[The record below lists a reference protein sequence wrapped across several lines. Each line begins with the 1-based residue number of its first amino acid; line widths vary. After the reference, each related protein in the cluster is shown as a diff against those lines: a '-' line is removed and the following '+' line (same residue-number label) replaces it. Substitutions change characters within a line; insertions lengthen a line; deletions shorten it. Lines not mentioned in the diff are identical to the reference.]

1 MIVEFVGCLP
11 QANIDMELEKLVSF
25 CLWKYGGGGDLAA
38 STNAHIIVV
47 IFWISWLPIHFRW
60 VEWIQSFIKTLL
72 VYLISTVNLHYRS
85 LPFDL
90 PHMDSYLLHFFC
102 RAGTVSNSYFVLWP
116 AKKPSMQTEAELIQE
131 CEDGNAY
138 GAANSVPEEHHEL
151 FLGFQ
156 WGWQKS
162 GGLVPHGRCYS
173 NNIHM
178 PILHSLLHH
187 HSQDSEGR

>member
-25 CLWKYGGGGDLAA
+25 CLWKYVWGDLAA

-60 VEWIQSFIKTLL
+60 IEWIQSFIKTLL

-90 PHMDSYLLHFFC
+90 PHMDSYLLHFFLQGRDSIKQLLC
-102 RAGTVSNSYFVLWP
+102 PLTSKEAINANGGRSDSRVWRWQCLWSCQLSSWGASWTIFGISVRVTKEWRIGSSWEMLFQQLTYAYF
-116 AKKPSMQTEAELIQE
+116 T
-131 CEDGNAY
+131 
-138 GAANSVPEEHHEL
+138 
-151 FLGFQ
+151 
-156 WGWQKS
+156 
-162 GGLVPHGRCYS
+162 
-173 NNIHM
+173 
-178 PILHSLLHH
+178 
-187 HSQDSEGR
+187 